1 MVCLFLIF
9 IQNKYFAVSLK
20 KFKMIK
26 KIIVK
31 GSFILALLAL
41 ASCSKNQARIT
52 NINIGTHS
60 NNELKIQIDVTT
72 SDDAQVYAEYWSEK
86 KGIKSKISSPI
97 SKTGLSHSLV
107 LCNIT
112 PETNYNFQL
121 VTIKGQQKDSSKIYN
136 FKSRSLPEWLQK
148 QFKANCPKPELLP
161 ETFKKGFM
169 LLAKRETPGVA
180 YIVDYKGNLRWYHTV
195 EGTGFKVAHFTKDQ
209 TIISILGKND
219 EPTSYGSE
227 ILEINLQGDT
237 LMHIKK
243 GQGDL
248 KQVIHHEILKKSA
261 NEIVTITVD
270 QKIMDLT
277 SIGGKKNDTINGD
290 GILIMDKKGKQLWKW
305 SVFDDLDPLKDKALL
320 KTKKDWTHANSLNYD
335 KDGNFLISFYNNGQI
350 WKVDSKT
357 GKVIWKLGKD
367 GNMKMAAD
375 TNFSQGHAAHI
386 NQDGSLMFF
395 DNGVDKKQSSV
406 FALKVDE
413 KGKTVKLDFHINLPR
428 DIYNDRMG
436 SAYMVDK
443 DAILVCCS
451 KRHITVLTNKKGV
464 LLWALESEIPP
475 YRTQFIPEENMK
487 PFLLN

>member
-1 MVCLFLIF
+1 
-9 IQNKYFAVSLK
+9 
-20 KFKMIK
+20 MIK
-26 KIIVK
+26 KIILK
-31 GSFILALLAL
+31 WSFVFALLAL
-41 ASCSKNQARIT
+41 ASCSKNQGNVIT

-72 SDDAQVYAEYWSEK
+72 NDNVQVYAEYWSDK
-86 KGIKSKISSPI
+86 NGVKNKISSPI
-97 SKTGLSHSLV
+97 SKNGLSHSLV
-107 LCNIT
+107 LCNII
-112 PETNYNFQL
+112 PETNYSFQL
-121 VTIKGQQKDSSKIYN
+121 ITIQDKAKDSSKVYT
-136 FKSRSLPEWLQK
+136 FKSRKLPEWLQK

-161 ETFKKGFM
+161 ENFKKGFM

-180 YIVDYKGNLRWYHTV
+180 YIVDYQGNLRWYHTV
-195 EGTGFKVAHFTKDQ
+195 EDIGFKVAHFTNEQ
-209 TIISILGKND
+209 TILSILGTND

-237 LMHIKK
+237 LTHIKK
-243 GQGDL
+243 GQGDF

-261 NEIVTITVD
+261 NEIVTLTVD

-290 GILIMDKKGKQLWKW
+290 GILILDKKGKQIWKW
-305 SVFDDLDPLKDKALL
+305 SVFDDLDPMKDKKIL

-357 GKVIWKLGKD
+357 GKVIWKLGKNGTMTMSKD
-367 GNMKMAAD
+367 SD
-375 TNFSQGHAAHI
+375 FSQAHAAHI
-386 NQDGSLMFF
+386 NQEGSLMFF

-406 FALKVDE
+406 FALKVNQKDNS
-413 KGKTVKLDFHINLPR
+413 VKLDYQIKLPK

-436 SAYMVDK
+436 SAYMIDK

-451 KRHITVLTNKKGV
+451 KRHITVLVNKKGV
-464 LLWALESEIPP
+464 LLWTLESEIPP
-475 YRTQFIPEENMK
+475 YRTQFIPEEKMK

>member
-1 MVCLFLIF
+1 
-9 IQNKYFAVSLK
+9 
-20 KFKMIK
+20 MIK
-26 KIIVK
+26 KLIVK
-31 GSFILALLAL
+31 GSFILALLVL

-60 NNELKIQIDVTT
+60 NNELKVQIDVTT
-72 SDDAQVYAEYWSEK
+72 SDNVQVYAEYWSDK
-86 KGIKSKISSPI
+86 KGIKNKISSPL
-97 SKTGLSHSLV
+97 SKTGLSHSLI

-121 VTIKGQQKDSSKIYN
+121 VTVQGQQKDSSKIYN

-148 QFKANCPKPELLP
+148 RFKANCPKPVLLP
-161 ETFKKGFM
+161 ENFKKGFM

-180 YIVDYKGNLRWYHTV
+180 YIVDYKGNLRWYHVV
-195 EGTGFKVAHFTKDQ
+195 EGTGFKVTHFTKDQ
-209 TIISILGKND
+209 TILSILGTND

-237 LMHIKK
+237 LTHIKK
-243 GQGDL
+243 GQGDF
-248 KQVIHHEILKKSA
+248 KQTIHHEILKKSA
-261 NEIVTITVD
+261 NELVTITVD

-335 KDGNFLISFYNNGQI
+335 RDGNFLISFYNNGQI

-375 TNFSQGHAAHI
+375 SNFSQAHAAHI
-386 NQDGSLMFF
+386 NADGSLMFF

-406 FALKVDE
+406 FALKLDE
-413 KGKTVKLDFHINLPR
+413 KGKTAKLDFHINLPR

-436 SAYMVDK
+436 SAYMIDK

-475 YRTQFIPEENMK
+475 YRVQFIPEEKLK